1 MPDTPLRY
9 ATVRITWLIDG
20 WNLGRKPGEKEGETR
35 LEKTVKRRRG
45 RERRRTSGLISQQCD
60 LFALYRHKEPTRYC
74 ATMLRRRALL
84 PNRDLQ
90 LGRAPAT
97 RGDVWRTVMDIARSF
112 ASPFSSFP
120 STTPRKHLLIR
131 R

>member
-35 LEKTVKRRRG
+35 LEKKEKRRRG
-45 RERRRTSGLISQQCD
+45 RERRGTSGLISQQCD
-60 LFALYRHKEPTRYC
+60 LFALYWHKEPTRYC

-120 STTPRKHLLIR
+120 STTPRRHLLIR

>member
-9 ATVRITWLIDG
+9 ATVRITRLIDG

-35 LEKTVKRRRG
+35 LEKTEKRRRG

-60 LFALYRHKEPTRYC
+60 LFALYWHKEPTRYC

-120 STTPRKHLLIR
+120 STTPRRHLLIR